1 MSGNAPVEDQAT
13 VFVVEDDSGM
23 RRSIRALIESIGLTV
38 QTFTTGREFI
48 EQYEGKPGCLVLD
61 LRLPDISGLQVMRH
75 LQERFNATPPTV
87 MITGHG
93 DVSTAV
99 AAMKQGVLDF
109 LEKPFS
115 PQHLLDH
122 VQTALQRDAETRKAH
137 RQCER
142 ITENWAALS
151 ERERQVLELLLA
163 GHPNKQVAVMLN
175 LSVKTVS
182 THRSNIL
189 AKFGVDSL
197 VELVRRIERTEA
209 LCDESGGIRSL

>member
-48 EQYEGKPGCLVLD
+48 EHYEGEPGCLVLD
-61 LRLPDISGLQVMRH
+61 LRLPDISGLQVMRY
-75 LQERFNATPPTV
+75 LRERFSATPPTV